1 MKKDCAGKQ
10 KEMMTRAK
18 SRADEMTAI
27 GDAIKILNDDDA
39 LEVFSK
45 AKSFVQQPRIQQ
57 TYDAFLQVSTKLRIK
72 HAHRSVAH
80 HHQQQ
85 DEEQREEPGGE
96 AEKLVSHM
104 IEGMVAVLHDEDVG
118 DEHKKGWCANET
130 STNEQLETEKKTL
143 IEKTEAVITEAEDS
157 IA

>member
-1 MKKDCAGKQ
+1 MLSSMKEECDTKK
-10 KEMMTRAK
+10 KEMLTSAKTRHEENA
-18 SRADEMTAI
+18 AI

-80 HHQQQ
+80 HQQEQ
-85 DEEQREEPGGE
+85 APEEGE
-96 AEKLVSHM
+96 AEIMVSGM
-104 IEGMVAVLHDEDVG
+104 LEGMVAVL
-118 DEHKKGWCANET
+118 
-130 STNEQLETEKKTL
+130 
-143 IEKTEAVITEAEDS
+143 
-157 IA
+157 